1 MLTEIIVVS
10 AISMAKCNY
19 GTRYI
24 IVGYRVEISPF
35 SVIIM
40 CNVSDMVVALNGTAK
55 VSFQSMQP
63 TKWLFCS
70 CRTWYDSGRLC

>member
-1 MLTEIIVVS
+1 MNLLYKLLKNVNRNYSS

-63 TKWLFCS
+63 TK
-70 CRTWYDSGRLC
+70 